1 MNKDNIKIV
10 FMGTPDFSVPV
21 LEGLIENY
29 NVVAVVTQPDKE
41 VGRDN
46 KLKISP
52 VKEYALNSNIPV
64 LQPIKMRKE
73 FQMVLAYEPDIIIT
87 CAYGQILPKEIIDY
101 PKYKCIN
108 VHASLLPKY
117 RGGAPIHRA
126 IIEGDSKTG
135 VTIMYMDYGM
145 DNGNILTQSEVEI
158 IITDTAETLFDKLKI
173 VGKELLL
180 ESLPKIL
187 NNEIISQVQNEDE
200 VTYAYNIKPEDEKID
215 FNKKN
220 LEVYNQIRGLNSW
233 PVAYTMLDNKRIKV
247 WESSM
252 SDLKINGVPGE
263 IVSLNNDGIGVKTKD
278 GVIFLTVIQ
287 PEGKKRMISKDY
299 INGIKKEDL
308 LGKIMK

>member
-1 MNKDNIKIV
+1 MNKDSIKIV

-41 VGRDN
+41 IGRDN

-52 VKEYALNSNIPV
+52 VKECALNSNIPV
-64 LQPIKMRKE
+64 LQPLKMRKE
-73 FQMVLAYEPDIIIT
+73 FQMVLDYEPDMIIT

-158 IITDTAETLFDKLKI
+158 TNTDTAETLFDKLKI

-187 NNEIISQVQNEDE
+187 NNEITPQVQNDDE

-252 SDLKINGVPGE
+252 SDLKIKGVPGE
-263 IVSLNNDGIGVKTKD
+263 IVLLNNDGIGVKTKD